1 MKHLM
6 LSTALLA
13 GSTFAVMAQDTTLPA
28 ETNPEIVAPDA
39 GTGDVAVAP
48 EVMPEA
54 TEEAPAVADAAPVD
68 GYEAVDTAALTS
80 EELTG
85 ARVYD
90 SNDEWIGEVSELVL
104 TDEGQI
110 SNAVVDVGGFLGI
123 GEKPVALE
131 LGEMNIV
138 RDADGSELRI
148 EVAMT
153 KEQLEALPR
162 FEG

>member
-48 EVMPEA
+48 EVMPET
-54 TEEAPAVADAAPVD
+54 TEEAPDVVDAAPVD

-80 EELTG
+80 EDLTG

-90 SNDEWIGEVSELVL
+90 ANDEWIGEVSELVL
-104 TDEGQI
+104 TTDGQI
-110 SNAVVDVGGFLGI
+110 SNAVVDVGG
-123 GEKPVALE
+123 EKPVALD
-131 LGEMNIV
+131 LTEMNIV